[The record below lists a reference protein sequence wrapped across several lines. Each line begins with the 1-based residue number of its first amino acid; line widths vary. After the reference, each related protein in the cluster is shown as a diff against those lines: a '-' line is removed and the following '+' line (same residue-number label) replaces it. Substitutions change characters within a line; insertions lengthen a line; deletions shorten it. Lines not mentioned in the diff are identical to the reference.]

1 MSDTDHKRGLGG
13 KAVRFAMV
21 GLVNTAIDLLVF
33 GALVAMATPALLA
46 NLGAWLVAVS
56 FSYVANARWSFER
69 NPALRTPVSVL
80 RFMAL
85 GALISLGVSSGA
97 IAILAGW
104 IGLWPAK
111 LLGVVAAAAL
121 NFVAARWSIE
131 DRVL

>member
-1 MSDTDHKRGLGG
+1 MSDAEHKRGLGG
-13 KAVRFAMV
+13 KAVRFALV

-33 GALVAMATPALLA
+33 AALVAMATPALLA

-56 FSYVANARWSFER
+56 FSYVANAHWSFDR

-104 IGLWPAK
+104 VGLWPAK
-111 LLGVVAAAAL
+111 LLGVVVAAAL